1 MTPLTHTQDS
11 TGDLAGP
18 WSAVSCTD
26 AELAAR
32 IQGLEKEMRV
42 LLWEQLQCIAEADHR
57 ALHTETTAR
66 SLQVWLQGLLNI
78 DPRDAKT
85 RVTVARNVEDRR
97 SLYGETMPPD
107 MPDTAAALTEGAIGL
122 EHARV
127 IVNGIRRLPDYARC
141 HQVAEVETTLTGY
154 ARTMSPRE
162 LEKLA
167 ERIRYLLDQDGAHR
181 NEENQHEAR
190 ELHYA
195 TTRDGMT
202 VIKAKLDRETGAKF
216 AALIEP
222 LAAPRPEI
230 DGEKDPRTVGQRNA
244 DGFAALLDL
253 ALDHDG
259 MPRTGGQRPQMTISI
274 DFDDLKRGLGFVNED
289 GMPGTLNTERA
300 ITAQNA
306 RRIACDA
313 EVLPIVLDGDSLPL
327 DVGRAKRTAPTH
339 IRAALLRRDGVCAF
353 PGCDRPPGTPEA
365 HHVQHWVN
373 GGATNLDNMVMLCAH
388 HHRTLHNQRWDITMR
403 DGRPEF
409 IPPPTVDPR
418 RTPRPGG
425 RALPA
430 QHRAI
435 VDRHL
440 ASSRGHASAPSG

>member
-1 MTPLTHTQDS
+1 MTPLTHTQDA

-26 AELAAR
+26 TELATR
-32 IQGLEKEMRV
+32 IQSLEQEMRV
-42 LLWEQLQCIAEADHR
+42 LMWEQLQYIAEADHR
-57 ALHTETTAR
+57 GIHAETGAR

-78 DPRDAKT
+78 DARDAKT
-85 RVTVARNVEDRR
+85 RVTVARTVEDRHT
-97 SLYGETMPPD
+97 LHGELMPADLPH
-107 MPDTAAALTEGAIGL
+107 TAAALSEGAIGL

-127 IVNGIRRLPDYARC
+127 IVNGIRRLPEYARC
-141 HQVAEVETTLTGY
+141 HQAGEVEATLAGY

-167 ERIRYLLDQDGAHR
+167 ERIRYLLDQDGAYDD
-181 NEENQHEAR
+181 EETQHEAR

-202 VIKAKLDRETGAKF
+202 IIKARLDRETGAKF

-244 DGFAALLDL
+244 DGFSALLDL

-259 MPRTGGQRPQMTISI
+259 MPRTGGQRPQMTIAI
-274 DFDDLKRGLGFVNED
+274 DFDDLKRNLGFVDEY

-313 EVLPIVLDGDSLPL
+313 EILPIVLGGDSLPL

-365 HHVQHWVN
+365 HHIQHWVD
-373 GGATNLDNMVMLCAH
+373 GGATNLNNMVMLCGH
-388 HHRTLHNQRWDITMR
+388 HHRTLHNQRWDITMHN
-403 DGRPEF
+403 GRPEF

-425 RALPA
+425 TALPA
-430 QHRAI
+430 QHRE
-435 VDRHL
+435 HL
-440 ASSRGHASAPSG
+440 RELIPTPRDPAGES